1 MISLSLVQQPLRRT
15 LSFLALVV
23 LLFSGCRSLQLPP
36 GVQRENGT
44 WKNSFPDT
52 LSAET
57 RYALLTWYLD
67 SQNQESLDPGLLD
80 FIHEQQ
86 TQAAD
91 ISNRTLAKTLAAQ
104 AGALVRLDAS
114 GGLRVDPTIFAGN
127 TDWNSMADMLGK
139 LREALK
145 TPLSASPSDA
155 GIDLLFASAN
165 DPDAAAFRA
174 WVSAHPVTIPES
186 GVLQRQELLTALDQI
201 QDVLALKR
209 RLLDSKAEA
218 NALLESGFGGKA
230 LNLLDETRNILS
242 ANSSLALIGDIST
255 LADFE
260 RTRQELPGKILNS
273 SLQPLENIL
282 FKELGTAENLAK
294 AANPAQLQRQLETCE
309 RSFSELLQT
318 WLNDKRY
325 QNSFDKAKERLLK
338 FASTAATLRS
348 TLWTKHI
355 EILAAKSEFWEAA
368 NDYKTF
374 RQLLHDAKAPE
385 LSLYFKLHPDNENI
399 DHFAKILEKNLT
411 SKFRSILPAAFK
423 EYLSA
428 TDYAAHIANKHG
440 ICLTLCKMLQDLI
453 DLAGGESALP
463 GELAAELP
471 KIREFRELSLRI
483 LHKDILQRSLVINEM
498 SSGIPGLGM
507 TYARD
512 LENILRELLNIP
524 GLAPLVQIAD
534 SAMPPGSQDYII
546 FGGIIADYDGSELVE
561 RSTMRSV
568 IRHDEMQKVPNPDYN
583 PEAPPSAPQRLT
595 AKFLYRQNELEQV
608 ITVKEVERLAHL
620 RIFFNLKGP
629 GVAELLELNEFYS
642 RKFALEQSHLF
653 NDVHRKRV
661 IEAFDSATLTVPEA
675 PPTLLNDRIWS
686 TGEMLDFAR
695 KDSLNM
701 FSLKILYQLQF
712 FPLFLAR
719 RAEKLA
725 LDGETQEAAEFWG
738 RCLAICEQLNV
749 VPEISTL
756 LKFEQT
762 PTATCFAADLKN
774 LQNRQIELQ
783 ELKRNVTQ
791 KAFAQTCDYLRKKRS
806 Q

>member
-1 MISLSLVQQPLRRT
+1 MISVLYMEQPIRRT
-15 LSFLALVV
+15 LRILALAV

-36 GVQRENGT
+36 GIQKENGT
-44 WKNSFPDT
+44 YKASYPDA

-57 RYALLTWYLD
+57 RYALLAWYLD
-67 SQNQESLDPGLLD
+67 AQNAESLDPGLLAYLR
-80 FIHEQQ
+80 EQQ
-86 TQAAD
+86 TQTAEK
-91 ISNRTLAKTLAAQ
+91 SNRALAEKLAAKTSTLI
-104 AGALVRLDAS
+104 RLDAS
-114 GGLRVDPTIFAGN
+114 GGLRFDPTIFAQN
-127 TDWNSMADMLGK
+127 TDWINLFSMLGK

-145 TPLSASPSDA
+145 TPLSAAPSA
-155 GIDLLFASAN
+155 AELALLFGSASK
-165 DPDAAAFRA
+165 PDAEAFRS
-174 WVSAHPVTIPES
+174 WVSAHPVIIPES
-186 GVLQRQELLTALDQI
+186 NVLQRQKLLTALDHI
-201 QDVLALKR
+201 QDVIALKR

-218 NALLESGFGGKA
+218 NALMESGFGGKA
-230 LNLLDETRNILS
+230 LNLLDETRKNLS
-242 ANSSLALIGDIST
+242 ANSSLALIGDTST

-260 RTRQELPGKILNS
+260 RTRQELPGKIIDS
-273 SLQPLENIL
+273 SLLPLEKIL
-282 FKELGTAENLAK
+282 FKEIGTPENLVQAVS
-294 AANPAQLQRQLETCE
+294 PAQLQLETCE
-309 RSFSELLQT
+309 RSFSELLHAWQ
-318 WLNDKRY
+318 NDQRY
-325 QNSFDKAKERLLK
+325 QNSVNEAKQRLLK
-338 FASTAATLRS
+338 FSATAAALRS
-348 TLWTKHI
+348 TLWTNSI
-355 EILAAKSEFWEAA
+355 EKLAAKLEFWEAA
-368 NDYKTF
+368 KEYTAY
-374 RQLLHDAKAPE
+374 RQLLREAKAPE
-385 LSLYFKLHPDNENI
+385 LGLYFKLRPNTENI
-399 DHFAKILEKNLT
+399 EHFGIVIEKDL
-411 SKFRSILPAAFK
+411 SGKFRSILPAAFK
-423 EYLSA
+423 EYLTA
-428 TDYAAHIANKHG
+428 ADYAAHIANKHG

-463 GELAAELP
+463 PELTGELP

-483 LHKDILQRSLVINEM
+483 LQKDILQRSLVINEM

-512 LENILRELLNIP
+512 LENILRSLLNIP

-534 SAMPPGSQDYII
+534 SGMPPGTQDYAI
-546 FGGIIADYDGSELVE
+546 FGGIIADYNGSELVE

-568 IRHDEMQKVPNPDYN
+568 IRHDEIQKVTNPDYN
-583 PEAPPSAPQRLT
+583 PEAPPTAPQRLN

-661 IEAFDSATLTVPEA
+661 IETFDSATLTVPEA
-675 PPTLLNDRIWS
+675 PPALLNDRIWS

-725 LDGETQEAAEFWG
+725 LDGESQEAAEFWG
-738 RCLAICEQLNV
+738 RCLTICEQFNA

-756 LKFEQT
+756 LKFDQA
-762 PTATCFAADLKN
+762 PAASCFANDLKN
-774 LQNRQIELQ
+774 LQNRQTELQ
-783 ELKRNVTQ
+783 ELKKTVTQ
-791 KAFAQTCDYLRKKRS
+791 KAFAQTCEYLRKKRI

>member
-1 MISLSLVQQPLRRT
+1 M
-15 LSFLALVV
+15 
-23 LLFSGCRSLQLPP
+23 
-36 GVQRENGT
+36 
-44 WKNSFPDT
+44 
-52 LSAET
+52 
-57 RYALLTWYLD
+57 
-67 SQNQESLDPGLLD
+67 
-80 FIHEQQ
+80 
-86 TQAAD
+86 
-91 ISNRTLAKTLAAQ
+91 
-104 AGALVRLDAS
+104 
-114 GGLRVDPTIFAGN
+114 
-127 TDWNSMADMLGK
+127 
-139 LREALK
+139 
-145 TPLSASPSDA
+145 TPKP
-155 GIDLLFASAN
+155 
-165 DPDAAAFRA
+165 
-174 WVSAHPVTIPES
+174 
-186 GVLQRQELLTALDQI
+186 
-201 QDVLALKR
+201 
-209 RLLDSKAEA
+209 
-218 NALLESGFGGKA
+218 
-230 LNLLDETRNILS
+230 
-242 ANSSLALIGDIST
+242 
-255 LADFE
+255 
-260 RTRQELPGKILNS
+260 
-273 SLQPLENIL
+273 
-282 FKELGTAENLAK
+282 
-294 AANPAQLQRQLETCE
+294 
-309 RSFSELLQT
+309 
-318 WLNDKRY
+318 
-325 QNSFDKAKERLLK
+325 
-338 FASTAATLRS
+338 
-348 TLWTKHI
+348 
-355 EILAAKSEFWEAA
+355 
-368 NDYKTF
+368 
-374 RQLLHDAKAPE
+374 
-385 LSLYFKLHPDNENI
+385 LHPDNENI

-411 SKFRSILPAAFK
+411 SKFRSILPVAFK

-534 SAMPPGSQDYII
+534 SAMPPGSQDYVI